1 MGMAQKEF
9 KKGEVIIKEGDS
21 GKSFFFLLEGG
32 ASVYGG
38 FGKNNQLKIADLEA
52 GEFFGEMAILEA
64 YPRSATVVAK
74 GNTRVVEIP
83 GNEMNEFFDEN
94 PDMILE
100 LMRHLGNRIQVMT
113 SDYAESKA
121 LLRELRGSENENA
134 KKSLFSKIKKHIDV
148 YQSNKNKLTD
158 TTKSF
163 DVKFDYF
170 VANGAEY
177 TKEFRKGGIICN
189 KGDASNCMYV
199 LLSGEVGIYDNYKKP
214 NEEKLSSLEAISFF
228 GEMGMFTEDPRTAS
242 AVAETDNTKVEMIDQ
257 NDIMDTYKTNPEK
270 IDMLLRHMSYRL
282 RRLTSDFLS
291 ACKEITENY
300 NS

>member
-94 PDMILE
+94 PRADE
-100 LMRHLGNRIQVMT
+100 T
-113 SDYAESKA
+113 P
-121 LLRELRGSENENA
+121 
-134 KKSLFSKIKKHIDV
+134 
-148 YQSNKNKLTD
+148 
-158 TTKSF
+158 
-163 DVKFDYF
+163 
-170 VANGAEY
+170 
-177 TKEFRKGGIICN
+177 RKQ
-189 KGDASNCMYV
+189 
-199 LLSGEVGIYDNYKKP
+199 
-214 NEEKLSSLEAISFF
+214 
-228 GEMGMFTEDPRTAS
+228 DPGH
-242 AVAETDNTKVEMIDQ
+242 DK
-257 NDIMDTYKTNPEK
+257 
-270 IDMLLRHMSYRL
+270 
-282 RRLTSDFLS
+282 
-291 ACKEITENY
+291 
-300 NS
+300 